1 MLDEILVFI
10 FPGIWI
16 APSPWSQTG
25 MRNAK
30 CGLRIAERKIRS
42 CLGTVRSNRVPQGDG
57 ELGREPRRLPQS
69 VFFFIFVVRLVPDLD
84 SDVGNKLMMM
94 VSGHPIT
101 VMVMPIARVMV
112 VPVFIVPIMI
122 GTIDVS
128 TSIFI
133 IPMVI
138 IPVVIS
144 TCRQ

>member
-1 MLDEILVFI
+1 
-10 FPGIWI
+10 
-16 APSPWSQTG
+16 
-25 MRNAK
+25 
-30 CGLRIAERKIRS
+30 
-42 CLGTVRSNRVPQGDG
+42 
-57 ELGREPRRLPQS
+57 
-69 VFFFIFVVRLVPDLD
+69 VPDLD